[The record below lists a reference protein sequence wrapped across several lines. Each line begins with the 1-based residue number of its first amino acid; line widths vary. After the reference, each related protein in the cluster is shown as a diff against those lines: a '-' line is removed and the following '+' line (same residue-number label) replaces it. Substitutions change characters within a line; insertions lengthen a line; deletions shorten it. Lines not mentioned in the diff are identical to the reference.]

1 MNNDKRELRALEALE
16 GFVQYTSNPWR
27 IMWINFVAGI
37 FRGLGALIGASVVIA
52 LLVWLASVFVDVPLI
67 GEYAAQA
74 KSMIEGYV
82 EQTNYTD
89 EFDRMGDSLER
100 IEQRIDEV
108 QAGQ

>member
-1 MNNDKRELRALEALE
+1 MNNDKRELRALETLE
-16 GFVQYTSNPWR
+16 RFVQYTSNPWR

-52 LLVWLASVFVDVPLI
+52 IIVWLASVFVDVPLI

-74 KSMIEGYV
+74 KLMIEGFV
-82 EQTNYTD
+82 EQTNYSD

-100 IEQRIDEV
+100 IEQRLEEA
-108 QAGQ
+108 QLRQ